1 MPKVDIYNTEKKKVG
16 DVSLSDDIFDAEVR
30 EHLFHELVR
39 AQRAAKR
46 AGTAKVKERA
56 EVIGTR
62 AKAWRQKGTGRAR
75 QGSRQAVHWRGGGV
89 VHGPRPRSFEKKVN
103 KKTRRAALCA
113 ALSRR
118 QQEGHL
124 VVLDAFNLEAIKTKQ
139 VAGVLN
145 TFDVS
150 RALIVDVDNNNLERS
165 ARNLATSNYLPVTGL
180 NVLDILRHDH
190 LMMTQAAVEAIE
202 RRLGE

>member
-16 DVSLSDDIFDAEVR
+16 DVALSDDIFDAEVR

-46 AGTAKVKERA
+46 SGTAKVKERS

-75 QGSRQAVHWRGGGV
+75 QGARQAVHWKGGGV
-89 VHGPRPRSFEKKVN
+89 VHGPRPRSYEKKVN

-124 VVLDAFNLEAIKTKQ
+124 VVLDAFNFEAIKINK
-139 VAGVLN
+139 VVGILN

-150 RALIVDVDNNNLERS
+150 RVLIVDVENTNLERS
-165 ARNLATSNYLPVTGL
+165 ARNLSTSNYLPVTGL
-180 NVLDILRHDH
+180 NVLDIFRHDH
-190 LMMTQAAVEAIE
+190 LMLTQAAVEAIE